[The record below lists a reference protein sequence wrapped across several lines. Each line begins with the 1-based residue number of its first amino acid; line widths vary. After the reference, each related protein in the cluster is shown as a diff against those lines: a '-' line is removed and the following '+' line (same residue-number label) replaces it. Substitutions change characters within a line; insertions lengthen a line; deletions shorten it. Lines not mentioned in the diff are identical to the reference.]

1 MESPRLAETTD
12 KPGAACSL
20 MEWIKLDLKT
30 LDSPEY
36 VGSEPVERATWVNL
50 TGYCAKQ
57 ENGGRILDC
66 ASWPDRMW
74 QQICG
79 VTQGETRLE
88 CDLYH
93 WEGDDLVVA
102 FYPIKTEEIV
112 QSRREA
118 GKAGASARWQKQDLP
133 MAKTDSAYTDQTRPE
148 ETRPYKS
155 RPEGKPEA
163 SASGRAGMDW
173 EKMGLEL
180 SLMNG
185 RLPDRH
191 RAESL
196 AREFY
201 DEMIGCNWIINGKP
215 VSNPM
220 GLLVKRLKTDGAYK
234 VKAKA

>member
-133 MAKTDSAYTDQTRPE
+133 MAKSDSAYTDQTRPE

-173 EKMGLEL
+173 EKMVLEL

>member
-1 MESPRLAETTD
+1 
-12 KPGAACSL
+12 

-57 ENGGRILDC
+57 ENGGRILEC
-66 ASWPDRMW
+66 ASWPDRMC

-155 RPEGKPEA
+155 RPEGESEA
-163 SASGRAGMDW
+163 SASVR
-173 EKMGLEL
+173 KGLEWGEI
-180 SLMNG
+180 SDWMDLMNG
-185 RLPDRH
+185 GIPDRH

-196 AREFY
+196 AREFL
-201 DEMIGCNWIINGKP
+201 DEMKTARWIVDNKP
-215 VSNPM
+215 VANPLA
-220 GLLVKRLKTDGAYK
+220 LLIHRLKTDGAYK
-234 VKAKA
+234 TRIKS

>member
-1 MESPRLAETTD
+1 
-12 KPGAACSL
+12 

-36 VGSEPVERATWVNL
+36 GGSEPVERATWVNL

-93 WEGDDLVVA
+93 WDGDDLVVA

-173 EKMGLEL
+173 EKMVLEL

>member
-1 MESPRLAETTD
+1 
-12 KPGAACSL
+12 

-173 EKMGLEL
+173 EKMVLEL
-180 SLMNG
+180 SLMHG

>member
-1 MESPRLAETTD
+1 
-12 KPGAACSL
+12 

-173 EKMGLEL
+173 EKMVLEL
-180 SLMNG
+180 ALMNG

>member
-1 MESPRLAETTD
+1 
-12 KPGAACSL
+12 

-36 VGSEPVERATWVNL
+36 VGSEPVERATWLNL
-50 TGYCAKQ
+50 TGYCGKQ
-57 ENGGRILDC
+57 ENGGRIQDC

-79 VTQGETRLE
+79 VTQAETRLE

-93 WEGDDLVVA
+93 WDGDDLVVV
-102 FYPIKTEEIV
+102 FYPIKAEEIV

-118 GKAGASARWQKQDLP
+118 GKAGASARWQKQDMP
-133 MAKTDSAYTDQTRPE
+133 MAKSDSANTYQTRPE
-148 ETRPYKS
+148 ERRPDKS

-163 SASGRAGMDW
+163 SASGRVGMDW
-173 EKMGLEL
+173 EKMVLEL

-185 RLPDRH
+185 RLTDRH

-201 DEMIGCNWIINGKP
+201 DEMVGCNWIINGKP
-215 VSNPM
+215 VTNPT

-234 VKAKA
+234 TRIKS